1 MYTERINL
9 RNLLRYIGDGID
21 QRELEIKEQLKNIS
35 LLEMQK
41 GKEEDQLQKQTL
53 QTIEVINIADI

>member
-9 RNLLRYIGDGID
+9 CNLLRYIGDGID

>member
-1 MYTERINL
+1 
-9 RNLLRYIGDGID
+9 LLRYIGDGID